1 MRIAV
6 FQGPEEAGA
15 PARNLERLEQAAR
28 RAAASGSRLL
38 IAPEMF
44 LTGYDIGPAVVARL
58 AEPVDGPSA
67 TAAAEI
73 ARRAGVALL
82 YGYPERG
89 ADGRVYNSALLLDRA
104 GGRLARP
111 PSSRAAARARARRP
125 TRRPSPRSWRR
136 AGPPPSPPGGGG
148 GAPPVAELD

>member
-6 FQGPEEAGA
+6 FQGPEEGGA

-28 RAAASGSRLL
+28 RAAVDGERLL

-44 LTGYDIGPAVVARL
+44 LTGYDIGPAAVARP
-58 AEPVDGPSA
+58 AEPVERASA
-67 TAAAEI
+67 SEAGES

-89 ADGRVYNSALLLDRA
+89 ADGRVYNAALLLDRD
-104 GGRLARP
+104 GRRLAHHRQ
-111 PSSRAAARARARRP
+111 
-125 TRRPSPRSWRR
+125 
-136 AGPPPSPPGGGG
+136 
-148 GAPPVAELD
+148 APLFGDLHRYASTPA